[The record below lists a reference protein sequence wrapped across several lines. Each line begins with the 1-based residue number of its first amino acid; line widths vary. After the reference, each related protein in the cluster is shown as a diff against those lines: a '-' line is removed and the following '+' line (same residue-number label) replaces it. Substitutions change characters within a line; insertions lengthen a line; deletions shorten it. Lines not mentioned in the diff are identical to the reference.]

1 MYRVAAECLVSAY
14 TSVFNGWNLFL
25 CDMGLVGSEEA
36 AREAR
41 ARAFYAPLVALV
53 VTQNRGGE
61 NATKTTYRANMVAKL
76 PGGW

>member
-1 MYRVAAECLVSAY
+1 MYRVSAECLVSAY

-36 AREAR
+36 AREVW

-53 VTQNRGGE
+53 VSQNRVV
-61 NATKTTYRANMVAKL
+61 KTLQKRPIAQI
-76 PGGW
+76 W